1 MKSNSNLFPKSS
13 SARQMEALKKEIRE
27 AIAEKKKK
35 KKKKNK
41 KETKS
46 HFSKEERE
54 LIDEVKARGDK
65 ISEKLS
71 SAREG

>member
-35 KKKKNK
+35 KKKKKIRRRLSLIFLKK
-41 KETKS
+41 KES
-46 HFSKEERE
+46 
-54 LIDEVKARGDK
+54 
-65 ISEKLS
+65 
-71 SAREG
+71 